1 MTGPGQLKDNLK
13 ITFSSLEAILDLFLD
28 LFFHL
33 KTILALYSNL
43 QTKGHSINFNHV

>member
-28 LFFHL
+28 LFFPFKNYFGTL
-33 KTILALYSNL
+33 FQPTD
-43 QTKGHSINFNHV
+43 